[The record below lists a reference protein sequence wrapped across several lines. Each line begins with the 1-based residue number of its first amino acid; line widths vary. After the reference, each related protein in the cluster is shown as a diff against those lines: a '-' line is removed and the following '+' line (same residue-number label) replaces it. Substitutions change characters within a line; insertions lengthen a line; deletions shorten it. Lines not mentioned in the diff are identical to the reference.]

1 MVGNRRGRPP
11 RSKGVKRTRAV
22 AVKKKIERAGN
33 WLEAVLEGVTEGVF
47 AVDLDGR
54 IASFNRGAERITGYE
69 AAQVVG
75 QGCGRIFRSAQCGRA
90 CPVKQVWERGTS
102 VHNVETEI
110 VVKGDHR
117 KLVREHAAPLYGGD
131 NVLVGAVVVFE
142 DRSTVRQLAQ
152 EVEERYGFG
161 GHTPSDL
168 LIGKSR
174 PMRRVYECLESVVET
189 DAPVLIQG
197 AVGTGKDL
205 VARVLH
211 YNSGRREGPFVAV
224 NCAALPGPLLESELF
239 GYERGAF
246 SGAIQAK
253 AGRFELAQGGTLFLD
268 EIGGMSLRVQK
279 KLVEVL
285 DTSVVKR
292 VGGEQAIRVDVRVL
306 SSSNEDLKKA
316 EEEGRFSEALYVRLG
331 VPIQLPPLSER
342 MGDIPLLTD
351 HFMQVFNRKMGK
363 QIKGVSPEAMR
374 ILSRYPWPE
383 NVRELEHTI
392 EVASVHSNGDA
403 ILPEYLPDALRQW
416 AIQEEKALGQLPTQ
430 EDESELLR
438 RTLAEVNGNR
448 GETARRL
455 GISRPTL
462 WRKMKKYGLL

>member
-1 MVGNRRGRPP
+1 MVGNRRGRPL

-33 WLEAVLEGVTEGVF
+33 LLEAVLEGMTEGVF
-47 AVDLDGR
+47 AVDLSGR
-54 IASFNRGAERITGYE
+54 IASFSPGAERITGYE
-69 AAQVVG
+69 AAEVA
-75 QGCGRIFRSAQCGRA
+75 GRRCEQIFRGARCGKT

-102 VHNVETEI
+102 VHNVEIEI
-110 VVKGDHR
+110 AVKGDAR
-117 KLVREHAAPLYGGD
+117 KLIREHVAPLYGGD
-131 NVLVGAVVVFE
+131 NLLVGAVVVFE
-142 DRSTVRQLAQ
+142 DRSTMKQLAQ
-152 EVEERYGFG
+152 EVEERYGF
-161 GHTPSDL
+161 DL

-197 AVGTGKDL
+197 AAGTGKDL

-211 YNSGRREGPFVAV
+211 YNGRRREGPFVAV

-268 EIGGMSLRVQK
+268 EIGGMGPRVQE

-285 DTSVVKR
+285 DTSVLKR
-292 VGGEQAIRVDVRVL
+292 VGGEQSVRIEVRVL
-306 SSSNEDLKKA
+306 SASNEDLEKA
-316 EEEGRFSEALYVRLG
+316 AEEGRFSEALYVRLG
-331 VPIQLPPLSER
+331 VPIKLPPLSER
-342 MGDIPLLTD
+342 VGDIPLLVD
-351 HFMQVFNRKMGK
+351 HFIRMFDRKMGK
-363 QIKGVSPEAMR
+363 QVKSVSPETMR
-374 ILSRYPWPE
+374 ILSRYTWPE

-392 EVASVHSNGDA
+392 EVALAHSKGEA
-403 ILPEYLPDALRQW
+403 ILPEHLPDALRQW
-416 AIQEEKALGQLPTQ
+416 AIQEENALGQLPGE